1 MTQNRFDPLSK
12 DKNVRLSSNSSKETN
27 SSNKTLGGLKLTS
40 ININSI
46 RGKKLDLLAFLEVH
60 QPHVVAIQET
70 KNDSL
75 IATSELFPETCQ
87 YNVFRKARN
96 LHGGGVMLL
105 IHKDIP
111 HMLLSELENDS
122 ESVWAK
128 IFANKTSHYVA
139 SWYRQPGGSSEE
151 FQLFRDQ
158 LDHIRA
164 KHKGNKLPSVHVLG
178 DFNFKDIAWPD
189 RLNKSRSLLSQSEGQ
204 MLIDA
209 MNDHGL
215 EQLVHFPTRE
225 KNTLYLILTSLP
237 GQFQEIHS
245 PDKISDHDVISGT
258 LKIHTPPKKRNLGGR
273 CFCTKRE
280 ISNQ

>member
-1 MTQNRFDPLSK
+1 
-12 DKNVRLSSNSSKETN
+12 
-27 SSNKTLGGLKLTS
+27 
-40 ININSI
+40 
-46 RGKKLDLLAFLEVH
+46 
-60 QPHVVAIQET
+60 
-70 KNDSL
+70 
-75 IATSELFPETCQ
+75 
-87 YNVFRKARN
+87 
-96 LHGGGVMLL
+96 MLL

-111 HMLLSELENDS
+111 HMPMSEWENDS

-158 LDHIRA
+158 LDHIRT

-189 RLNKSRSLLSQSEGQ
+189 RLNKSGSLLSQSEGQ

-225 KNTLYLILTSLP
+225 KNTLDLILTSLP

-245 PDKISDHDVISGT
+245 PDKLSDHDVISGT
-258 LKIHTPPKKRNLGGR
+258 LKIPPKKETSEEGVFVPKGKFRINEER
-273 CFCTKRE
+273 CIGLCKR
-280 ISNQ
+280 